1 MVSTSQNTE
10 QYVQNTP
17 DGSNVNVS
25 DTLHKTKT
33 LDGLEI
39 SNIQLKEVGGIT
51 TLLADVENKSG
62 SATSDKMIKVEV
74 LDKSG
79 NTITTLKGVIDAMP
93 AGKKVQLNIAVTA
106 DVSNAY
112 DFRISE

>member
-1 MVSTSQNTE
+1 MTNEERKIIITIAIIGLIIIGVFAIVKHNKNKAIQNNTNVVSTSQNTE

-17 DGSNVNVS
+17 DGSKVNVS
-25 DTLHKTKT
+25 DTLHKTIT

-74 LDKSG
+74 LDK
-79 NTITTLKGVIDAMP
+79 
-93 AGKKVQLNIAVTA
+93 
-106 DVSNAY
+106 
-112 DFRISE
+112 